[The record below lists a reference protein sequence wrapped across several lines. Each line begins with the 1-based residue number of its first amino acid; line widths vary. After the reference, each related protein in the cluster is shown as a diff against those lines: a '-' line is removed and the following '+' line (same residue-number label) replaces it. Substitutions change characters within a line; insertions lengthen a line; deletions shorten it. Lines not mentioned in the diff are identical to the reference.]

1 MTENLDDAKNQLAN
15 RLPCGYASETTA
27 ATEPTALACLALAAL
42 GDLESISPGL
52 HWLAKQQAAD
62 GSLGIS
68 QNQPTPCWPTSLAIL
83 AWLRDRDHFAG
94 PIEHATAWLL
104 KDHGKSMP
112 KSPYMG
118 HDSRLVGWSW
128 AANTHSWMEPTAWSV
143 MALKAAG
150 YGNHPRTREAV
161 TLMIDRL
168 LPEGGCNYGNT
179 FVLGQE
185 LRAHLQPTGLTV
197 LALAD
202 EKTSDPRLARSVDF
216 LERELSARTTIA
228 SLSYALLGLGA
239 YGRFPAAARQWLAA
253 GIERLLAQGDP
264 LRLALACLAARATS
278 LPIMPAVQE
287 TASRLGKGR

>member
-1 MTENLDDAKNQLAN
+1 MSTNLDAAKKQLAS
-15 RLPCGYASETTA
+15 RLPCGYASETTT

-42 GDLESISPGL
+42 DDLTAAGPGL
-52 HWLAKQQAAD
+52 NWLAKQQAAD

-68 QNQPTPCWPTSLAIL
+68 QNQPSPWWPTSLAIL
-83 AWLRDRDHFAG
+83 AWLRDRERFAG
-94 PIEHATAWLL
+94 PIEHAVAWLL
-104 KDHGKSMP
+104 KDHGKSLP

-143 MALKAAG
+143 MALKATG
-150 YGNHPRTREAV
+150 HGNHPRTREAV

-185 LRAHLQPTGLTV
+185 LRAHVQPTGLTV

-202 EKTSDPRLARSVDF
+202 EKVSDPRLARSVDF
-216 LERELSARTTIA
+216 LQREVSPRTTIA
-228 SLSYALLGLGA
+228 SLCYALLGLGA
-239 YGRFPAAARQWLAA
+239 YGRIPAAAHEWLAE
-253 GIERLLAQGDP
+253 GIDRLLAKPDP

-278 LPIMPAVQE
+278 SPLLPAVPE
-287 TASRLGKGR
+287 ATSRLGKG